1 MNGWP
6 EAITR
11 LRARTGVAPALAAAL
26 VLAEA
31 RARWEELVVVATAGN
46 DLLFSR
52 PGDAY
57 PFPLDVRIGLAGT
70 VYSVRLV
77 AQTAIVERS
86 KPHPRTSTRPSTP
99 TSDVWSTGPPEA
111 GDDQYDPAGFR
122 GEDAHGRQTRARSVR
137 RRRARR

>member
-26 VLAEA
+26 VLTEA
-31 RARWEELVVVATAGN
+31 RARWEERVVVATAGN

-77 AQTAIVERS
+77 AQTAVVEA
-86 KPHPRTSTRPSTP
+86 TEARPAN
-99 TSDVWSTGPPEA
+99 V
-111 GDDQYDPAGFR
+111 
-122 GEDAHGRQTRARSVR
+122 DAVLDTYLR
-137 RRRARR
+137 RLVEGAT